1 MIRWIWMDYVTE
13 GGESPVADWF
23 RGILPGARGKLE
35 TRMSGLPIP
44 DWHYS
49 WSRPYKGVDG
59 IFELKALYK
68 NIQYRPLFCY
78 GPTRGK
84 ITILIGAIEKGDSIH
99 PKNAPKAAEFRK
111 RQIKKNPR
119 RVKIHEFPEDELF

>member
-1 MIRWIWMDYVTE
+1 MDYAGE
-13 GGESPVADWF
+13 GGNDPVEDWF
-23 RGILPGARGKLE
+23 RGIPPGARGKLE
-35 TRMSGLPIP
+35 TRMTEMSGLPIP

-49 WSRPYKGVDG
+49 WSRSYKGVDG

-78 GPTRGK
+78 GPNRGQ
-84 ITILIGAIEKGDSIH
+84 ITILIGAIEKGDSIN
-99 PKNAPKAAEFRK
+99 PGNAPNVAEFRK

-119 RVKIHEFPEDELF
+119 RAKFHEFPEDELF